1 MIESMLRVLMAFC
14 NLSMNCFSESI
25 GVHEFKPTV
34 EAINRITLIEAINSM
49 LGVGNLDSSAGGWAE
64 RRAQPPRTGF
74 RATGCDLL
82 EESLSSI

>member
-64 RRAQPPRTGF
+64 RQAQPPRSGV
-74 RATGCDLL
+74 RATDCDLL
-82 EESLSSI
+82 KVTLPSV